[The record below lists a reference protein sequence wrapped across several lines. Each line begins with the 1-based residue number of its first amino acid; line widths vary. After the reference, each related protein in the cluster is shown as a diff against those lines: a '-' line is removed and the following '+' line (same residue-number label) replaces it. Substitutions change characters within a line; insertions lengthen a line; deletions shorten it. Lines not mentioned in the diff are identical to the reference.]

1 MKNIA
6 RICIILMVAFF
17 VPQKLFPA
25 SPEEVQLKDS
35 ILQTACNIPN
45 DSLRS
50 KYFRNMFQ
58 RYIGK
63 DWSVE
68 FLDSALAISSKNHVQ
83 TEELAACFDY
93 FRHHQ
98 YKGDI
103 QNMERWFA
111 ALKERSYQYKN
122 FYFYFN
128 SWNIMLQS
136 KSAQG
141 DTEYVIMETKRMEK
155 EAIHLKYEAG
165 VCLSQITLA
174 QAYYFSGK
182 AQKAIETYKLVL
194 ENPELNEKN
203 KILVH
208 GQLAVIYQ
216 GQGEYDLSIPELKRQ
231 RAVIDELIRK
241 NPENRFIYK
250 NNLLENE
257 LSFCRMY
264 LDMELEKELKRHLE
278 EAKKFYTDDCF
289 FSYYIAYHSYWG
301 GYYYLKRDW
310 DNCFREFDLAL
321 SHFQGEQ
328 PLYENSIR
336 KMKAYTVKAS
346 GRLKEAAEIY
356 KYAAMLGDS
365 LNREVL
371 KRHKEVHQANYK
383 IQKALLDKEETI
395 RHYRLIAI
403 AASALVLIIFCFA
416 ILRILRIQSEMRRS
430 EQQTRKAL
438 DTVTAANKLKE
449 VFLKNI
455 TYEIRIPLNAV
466 VGLSELLSV
475 EKGLTEEE
483 VQEYSTIIKT
493 NSEKLLLLINNV
505 LDLSRLEAGMMRF
518 NVQASDAVQLCKEAQ
533 MMLKMQENNHVNAVF
548 HTELETLPFD
558 VDTRWFLKLLSSV
571 LSAPTGYSKE
581 VETVE
586 YTLIR
591 SDRELQITVKGS
603 PLCKWTEDEQ
613 GQRIQHDINRLYLE
627 TFKGSYRILKEEGE
641 KSIVI
646 SYPAQFIFYE

>member
-1 MKNIA
+1 MKNIL
-6 RICIILMVAFF
+6 CIYLLWMIIFMS
-17 VPQKLFPA
+17 PQKLFSA
-25 SPEEVQLKDS
+25 TPEEKELKDS
-35 ILQTACNIPN
+35 ILQIACQMPN

-50 KYFRNMFQ
+50 KYLRNMFQ
-58 RYIGK
+58 RHIGK
-63 DWSVE
+63 EWSKE
-68 FLDSALAISSKNHVQ
+68 FLDSALVAASKSHVHS
-83 TEELAACFDY
+83 EELATCFDY
-93 FRHHQ
+93 FRHYQ
-98 YKGDI
+98 YNGDI
-103 QNMERWFA
+103 GNMEHWFKTI
-111 ALKERSYQYKN
+111 KERSYRFKN
-122 FYFYFN
+122 YYFYFN
-128 SWNIMLQS
+128 TWNVMLQS

-155 EAIHLKYEAG
+155 EAIRLNYNVG
-165 VCLSQITLA
+165 IYLSQITLA

-182 AQKAIETYKLVL
+182 TENAVETYKLVL
-194 ENPELNEKN
+194 KNPELTAKN

-216 GQGEYDLSIPELKRQ
+216 WQGEYKLSIPHLKQQ
-231 RAVIDELIRK
+231 RALIDQLIRED
-241 NPENRFIYK
+241 PENRFAYK
-250 NNLLENE
+250 NTLLENE

-264 LDMELEKELKRHLE
+264 LDLKLENELKQHLE
-278 EAKKFYTDDCF
+278 SARKFYVDDCF

-301 GYYYLKRDW
+301 GYYYMKQDW
-310 DNCFREFDLAL
+310 EKCFKEFDLAL
-321 SHFQGEQ
+321 GRFQGEQ

-336 KMKAYTVKAS
+336 KMKAHAVMSS

-356 KYAAMLGDS
+356 RYAAQMGDS

-371 KRHKEVHQANYK
+371 KRHEEVHRANYK
-383 IQKALLDKEETI
+383 IQKALLDKEEAI
-395 RHYRLIAI
+395 GHYRLIAI
-403 AASALVLIIFCFA
+403 AASVLVLVILFFA
-416 ILRILRIQSEMRRS
+416 ILRTLRIQSEMRRS

-518 NVQASDAVQLCKEAQ
+518 NVQMNDAVQLCREAN
-533 MMLKMQENNHVNAVF
+533 MMLEMQEGNTVHAAF
-548 HTELETLPFD
+548 QTELETLPFE
-558 VDTRWFLKLLSSV
+558 VDSRWFLKLLSSV
-571 LSAPTGYSKE
+571 LSAPKGYGKE
-581 VETVE
+581 METVE
-586 YTLIR
+586 YTLIKA
-591 SDRELQITVKGS
+591 DKELRITVKGS

-627 TFKGSYRILKEEGE
+627 SFKGSYQLLTAEGE
-641 KSIVI
+641 KTIVI
-646 SYPAQFIFYE
+646 TYPL